1 MILVTG
7 GAGFIGAHLCR
18 RLASD
23 GYHVISLDDYSTGS
37 EDNHIP
43 GVEYRRGHTISIEIL
58 VPEKPNV
65 IFHFGE
71 HSRVEAS
78 FNDEEASAPA
88 ALHAARRNSS
98 VSARQ
103 ARASARC
110 TRRTASSPS
119 RSARVR
125 ATRRMR

>member
-18 RLASD
+18 RLASE
-23 GYHVISLDDYSTGS
+23 GYHVISLDGYSTGS
-37 EDNHIP
+37 EANHFQAWNVAAAI
-43 GVEYRRGHTISIEIL
+43 RFSIETL

-78 FNDEEASAPA
+78 FNDEEASVAA
-88 ALHAARRNSS
+88 ALHAARRSSS
-98 VSARQ
+98 VSAL
-103 ARASARC
+103 
-110 TRRTASSPS
+110 
-119 RSARVR
+119 
-125 ATRRMR
+125 